1 MRIRI
6 SLPILVFAASTLAIN
21 ACGDQSTPAP
31 EATPAAT
38 PAAAA
43 PPGKIASGTITEL
56 VAGDA
61 ACYVTLKPDTGDA
74 VTEMAEFEIC
84 EKPELVGTKVQL
96 TWKQGE
102 VLAAECQGD
111 VDCGKTDKVWLI
123 SAVKAQ

>member
-6 SLPILVFAASTLAIN
+6 SLPVLVFAFTVVTAS
-21 ACGDQSTPAP
+21 ACGDQASQPPA
-31 EATPAAT
+31 ATPAAT
-38 PAAAA
+38 PTAA
-43 PPGKIASGTITEL
+43 PPPGKPASATVTEL

-61 ACYVTLKPDTGDA
+61 ACYVTLKPDTGEA

-84 EKPELVGTKVQL
+84 EKTELVGRKVDL

-123 SAVKAQ
+123 TAVKVR